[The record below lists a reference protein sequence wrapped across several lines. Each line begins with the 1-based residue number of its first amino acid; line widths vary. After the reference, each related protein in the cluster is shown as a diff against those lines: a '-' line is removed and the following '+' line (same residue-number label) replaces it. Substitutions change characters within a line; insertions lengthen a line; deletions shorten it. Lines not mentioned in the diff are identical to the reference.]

1 MGAAGGLGMAGIT
14 ERPVRKGSSKSKGA
28 CSAAGGNMGTL
39 WGQAGMGSRVAAPGH
54 LASGHRLTFRGDA
67 NPVEVASQLLGDVG
81 LPPGWQAHH
90 HDHRGGVGQLR
101 PTGCGG
107 TDRGARDED
116 EAAYFLPLSWSSR
129 TTPPGPP
136 VTPRSS
142 LLLPRDA
149 PSPVD
154 TGRTERRQSQS
165 PARRSE

>member
-1 MGAAGGLGMAGIT
+1 
-14 ERPVRKGSSKSKGA
+14 
-28 CSAAGGNMGTL
+28 
-39 WGQAGMGSRVAAPGH
+39 MGSRVAAPGH

-116 EAAYFLPLSWSSR
+116 EAAYFLPFSRSSR
-129 TTPPGPP
+129 TPPPDPPSHLAAPSCFHVTPPPQSTQDVQKDADPSLQPVGLSDPP
-136 VTPRSS
+136 M
-142 LLLPRDA
+142 
-149 PSPVD
+149 
-154 TGRTERRQSQS
+154 
-165 PARRSE
+165 